1 MTMAPVAKTT
11 VSLRP
16 GLVALPRERAFPVA
30 DRGAAVAAIPPQGRM
45 RAGVRAAVAGATRA
59 LTVVQAA
66 LALPAAIARHGRQ
79 YGDLLSREIPRDA
92 ADDAP

>member
-1 MTMAPVAKTT
+1 MTMAPGAKTT
-11 VSLRP
+11 DSLPPR
-16 GLVALPRERAFPVA
+16 LVALPRKRALPVA
-30 DRGAAVAAIPPQGRM
+30 DRGAAVTAIRPQSRM
-45 RAGVRAAVAGATRA
+45 RAGVRAAAVGATRT
-59 LTVVQAA
+59 LKVVQVA